1 MSSKPHDDLPTLVD
15 HLNWNEELTRL
26 CESIEQCKPPH
37 VFGVHGDWGSGKT
50 SFMRQLQWR
59 LGGTAT
65 TEDGSVGSDGAAF
78 IGTEEQRTARTTRG
92 KAIVTIWFEA
102 WRYQSELVP
111 VVALL
116 HEMRRQLSTAA
127 AVTKKLSKLGQVTAR
142 YLLGSLSDAA
152 KTIGVEALLPNADR
166 IENIGE
172 KWEKANLAE
181 SLPTDSIRGFLSEA
195 IRELLPNHESAR
207 LVVFIDDLDR
217 CQSTAAFRLLEGLKI
232 YLNVPRCVFVI
243 GMNEQTLVDAIGK
256 ELAVPKEVPHAVVQ
270 LRAAHYLEKI
280 CTNVFR
286 LPPPPDPPRHL
297 GDWLNDAHQR
307 QALLVAIGTL
317 NCLPPNPRRLK
328 ALANQWS
335 RFIVRVPWPAGNDEQ
350 EALAVRVLVAAYIYQ
365 FHRDLWERWCFQPG
379 FWEEIKAWCCGE
391 VADRSSSTRDA
402 AIAGTGAAG
411 EQVAERP
418 QLKPPEWIGALRL
431 PERRVPS
438 QGDTEDWG
446 SNYPDPNAIEIFWIA
461 PLVRTYRDRLL
472 GIDFNALLKYA
483 EPTT

>member
-15 HLNWNEELTRL
+15 RLNWNEELTRL
-26 CESIEQCKPPH
+26 CESIEQCTPPH

-50 SFMRQLQWR
+50 SFMRQLQWH
-59 LGGTAT
+59 LGGEAT
-65 TEDGSVGSDGAAF
+65 KEDGSVGSDSSTFSGTQEQGAA
-78 IGTEEQRTARTTRG
+78 RAKRG
-92 KAIVTIWFEA
+92 KKIVTIWFEA
-102 WRYQSELVP
+102 WRYQSEVVP

-127 AVTKKLSKLGQVTAR
+127 AVRGKFEKLGQVTLR

-166 IENIGE
+166 IESIGE

-181 SLPTDSIRGFLSEA
+181 SLPTDSIRGFLSAA
-195 IRELLPNHESAR
+195 IKEILPEDESAR

-217 CQSTAAFRLLEGLKI
+217 CNSMAAFRLLEGLKI

-243 GMNEQTLVDAIGK
+243 GMNEQTLVDAIAK
-256 ELAVPKEVPHAVVQ
+256 ELALPKEVPPAVVQ

-286 LPPPPDPPRHL
+286 LPPPPNPPQHL
-297 GDWLNDAHQR
+297 GEWLHDDHQR
-307 QALLVAIGTL
+307 QALLTAIGKL
-317 NCLPPNPRRLK
+317 HCLPPNPRRLK

-335 RFIVRVPWPAGNDEQ
+335 RFIARVPWPVGNAEQ
-350 EALAVRVLVAAYIYQ
+350 EAVAVRVLVAAYICQ

-379 FWEEIKAWCCGE
+379 FWQEIKAWCRGE
-391 VADRSSSTRDA
+391 VADRSSIVNDRKVEAPDA
-402 AIAGTGAAG
+402 A
-411 EQVAERP
+411 ELP

-431 PERRVPS
+431 PERRLPS
-438 QGDTEDWG
+438 QGNSEAWG
-446 SNYPDPNAIEIFWIA
+446 STYPDPNAIEIFWIA
-461 PLVRTYRDRLL
+461 PLVREHHPNLVAS
-472 GIDFNALLKYA
+472 DFEALLKCA
-483 EPTT
+483 RPTT

>member
-1 MSSKPHDDLPTLVD
+1 MLPKSLAIRVSRAIPMSSKPHDDLPTLVD
-15 HLNWNEELTRL
+15 QLNWNEELTRL

-365 FHRDLWERWCFQPG
+365 FHRDL
-379 FWEEIKAWCCGE
+379 
-391 VADRSSSTRDA
+391 
-402 AIAGTGAAG
+402 
-411 EQVAERP
+411 
-418 QLKPPEWIGALRL
+418 
-431 PERRVPS
+431 
-438 QGDTEDWG
+438 
-446 SNYPDPNAIEIFWIA
+446 
-461 PLVRTYRDRLL
+461 
-472 GIDFNALLKYA
+472 
-483 EPTT
+483 

>member
-15 HLNWNEELTRL
+15 QLNWNEELSRL

-59 LGGTAT
+59 LGGEAPTK
-65 TEDGSVGSDGAAF
+65 DGSVGSDGAAF

-335 RFIVRVPWPAGNDEQ
+335 RFIVRVPWPDANDEQ

-365 FHRDLWERWCFQPG
+365 FHRDL
-379 FWEEIKAWCCGE
+379 
-391 VADRSSSTRDA
+391 
-402 AIAGTGAAG
+402 
-411 EQVAERP
+411 
-418 QLKPPEWIGALRL
+418 
-431 PERRVPS
+431 
-438 QGDTEDWG
+438 
-446 SNYPDPNAIEIFWIA
+446 
-461 PLVRTYRDRLL
+461 
-472 GIDFNALLKYA
+472 
-483 EPTT
+483 

>member
-1 MSSKPHDDLPTLVD
+1 MASKPHDDLPTLVD
-15 HLNWNEELTRL
+15 RLNWNEELTRL
-26 CESIEQCKPPH
+26 CESIEQCTPPH

-59 LGGTAT
+59 LGGDAT
-65 TEDGSVGSDGAAF
+65 TEDGSVGSDGAASRTDEQL
-78 IGTEEQRTARTTRG
+78 TERTTRG
-92 KAIVTIWFEA
+92 EAIVTIWFEA

-116 HEMRRQLSTAA
+116 HEMRRQLSTAV
-127 AVTKKLSKLGQVTAR
+127 AVKKKLSKLGQVTAR
-142 YLLGSLSDAA
+142 YLLGSLGDAA

-172 KWEKANLAE
+172 RWEKANLAE

-195 IRELLPNHESAR
+195 IKELLPNDESAR

-243 GMNEQTLVDAIGK
+243 GMNEQTLVDAIAK

-297 GDWLNDAHQR
+297 GDWLNDDDQR
-307 QALLVAIGTL
+307 QALRMAIGKL

-335 RFIVRVPWPAGNDEQ
+335 RFIVRVPWPDTNDEQ

-379 FWEEIKAWCCGE
+379 FWEQIKAWCCGE
-391 VADRSSSTRDA
+391 IADRLSITAS
-402 AIAGTGAAG
+402 AAG
-411 EQVAERP
+411 ESIVERLQV
-418 QLKPPEWIGALRL
+418 QPPEWIGALRL
-431 PERRVPS
+431 PERRLPS
-438 QGDTEDWG
+438 QGDNEAWG

-461 PLVRTYRDRLL
+461 PLVWKHRAILVSD
-472 GIDFNALLKYA
+472 DFDALLKCA
-483 EPTT
+483 GPTI